1 MAERRN
7 LLLTRPQAQAQAFA
21 AVLEARLPGRFR
33 PVVAPLIA
41 IAPVPSELDL
51 GGLQGLIFT
60 SANGVGQFAARSP
73 ERGLPAFCV
82 GEMTAAAARAAGFAA
97 RSADGDVVALAALVA
112 REAVPGA
119 GGFLHLRGR
128 HAAGDL
134 VGRLAAAG
142 LEARAAE
149 IYDQTPCPLPE
160 AARSLLAEG
169 RAEVLAFF
177 SPRTARLFAAEAR
190 QAGWNLEAAT
200 SVSLSLAADAALA
213 DLAIGERVV
222 TRAPTREGMLD
233 ALGGLMPS
241 RAT

>member
-33 PVVAPLIA
+33 PVIAPLIA
-41 IAPVPSELDL
+41 IAPVPAELDL
-51 GGLQGLIFT
+51 DGLQGLIFT
-60 SANGVGQFAARSP
+60 SANGVEQFAARSP

-82 GEMTAAAARAAGFAA
+82 GEMTAAAARAVGFAT
-97 RSADGDVVALAALVA
+97 RSADGDVVALAALVERA
-112 REAVPGA
+112 AVPGG

-134 VGRLAAAG
+134 VGRLAAVG
-142 LEARAAE
+142 VEARAAE

-160 AARSLLAEG
+160 AARRRLAEG
-169 RAEVLAFF
+169 RVEVLSFF

-190 QAGWNLEAAT
+190 RAGWKLEGAT
-200 SVSLSLAADAALA
+200 SVSLSRAADSGL
-213 DLAIGERVV
+213 DGLGIGERMV
-222 TRAPTREGMLD
+222 TGAPTREGMLD
-233 ALGGLMPS
+233 ALARVAS
-241 RAT
+241 TRET